1 MDLFRQPPRR
11 ASNLNLSGVVGLSRM
26 ADKARAHAQN
36 SIGEYSY
43 GRDSPLD
50 IDILNFIDLTPEE
63 FSNLALNMNDEKLF
77 DYIRSNLLHN
87 QAELTEFNS
96 CHLQNGS
103 QDTRGKGTRYKI
115 TNKCEKD
122 RTNIQAVF
130 NFKSI
135 ELDDLHSFRGL
146 DLTIEPPRTPYERSI
161 LGIVGIA
168 RMADKARAH
177 NSNRL
182 GEYRYGPQ
190 SGLDTAILDFIEL
203 NADEFLD
210 AAIDNPNDIE
220 LSEWLGRRVKKE
232 DSAKFYFNAQRAY
245 FGCYGEE
252 REVFLARRIEVG
264 CDGSEADTFFDLM
277 DFDDQKS
284 FCIVDLRRRAP
295 RSVYDFSICGIAG
308 LARLIDKGFAHK
320 SKMLGIYK
328 FGERSFLD
336 KLILDFL
343 KMSETEFIDVFKRH
357 PTETEIIDSLRESH
371 LNRNE
376 DEIKSFNEMFWNSG
390 PINRDQLENTRKM
403 SEALDPK
410 RKTHSCFAASAELE
424 DKIHFARM
432 KARM

>member
-26 ADKARAHAQN
+26 VDKARAHAQN

-43 GRDSPLD
+43 GSDSPLD
-50 IDILNFIDLTPEE
+50 IDILNFINLTPEE
-63 FSNLALNMNDEKLF
+63 FSNLALNMNDEELF
-77 DYIRSNLLHN
+77 GYIRSNQLHN

-96 CHLQNGS
+96 YHLKNGS
-103 QDTRGKGTRYKI
+103 QDIPGKGTCYKI
-115 TNKCEKD
+115 TEKCEKD
-122 RTNIQAVF
+122 RTNTQAVF

-203 NADEFLD
+203 NADEFLG

-220 LSEWLGRRVKKE
+220 LAEWLGRRVKKE

-245 FGCYGEE
+245 FGRYGKE
-252 REVFLARRIEVG
+252 REVFLSRRIEVG

-277 DFDDQKS
+277 DFDDEKS

-295 RSVYDFSICGIAG
+295 RSVYDFSIFGIAG
-308 LARLIDKGFAHK
+308 LARLIDKGFAYK

-343 KMSETEFIDVFKRH
+343 KMSETEFIDVFKRYT
-357 PTETEIIDSLRESH
+357 TETEITDSLRESH

-376 DEIKSFNEMFWNSG
+376 DEIKIFNEMFWNLG

-403 SEALDPK
+403 SEALDPQ

>member
-11 ASNLNLSGVVGLSRM
+11 PSNLNLSGVVGLSRM

-77 DYIRSNLLHN
+77 GYIRSNYLCNKSGL
-87 QAELTEFNS
+87 ADFNS
-96 CHLQNGS
+96 CHLQNGPQDIYEKGIRS
-103 QDTRGKGTRYKI
+103 QTMG
-115 TNKCEKD
+115 KCEQD
-122 RTNIQAVF
+122 RTDIKTIF
-130 NFKSI
+130 ESI
-135 ELDDLHSFRGL
+135 EFDDRESFRGL

-308 LARLIDKGFAHK
+308 LARLIDKGFGRQAG
-320 SKMLGIYK
+320 LGFIFFISHAWSRLVIGA
-328 FGERSFLD
+328 FG
-336 KLILDFL
+336 
-343 KMSETEFIDVFKRH
+343 
-357 PTETEIIDSLRESH
+357 
-371 LNRNE
+371 
-376 DEIKSFNEMFWNSG
+376 
-390 PINRDQLENTRKM
+390 
-403 SEALDPK
+403 
-410 RKTHSCFAASAELE
+410 FA
-424 DKIHFARM
+424 
-432 KARM
+432 